1 MHLNTRWNYLLNPV
15 FMTGLFVLLCN
26 DLFLKE
32 AWGNALTG
40 KLSDVAGVCILPLF
54 IAFLLPG
61 RKRTAL
67 GFTALFFIFW
77 KTELST
83 PFLNVWNAH
92 IPFGLNRVADLT
104 DLLVLPVLLL
114 SASVLDKPERFSFT
128 YMHKLPA
135 VRLGVLFLA
144 VFAFGAT
151 SHVKGGLL
159 PYGQGRSISIGKQYT
174 VPYSIDSSLAILK
187 RFPAPV
193 EVCSDHTY
201 AAGERRAERS
211 VWLSIY
217 EISKENKDTVGYLN
231 VLLSQEER
239 RKKSRVYIR
248 SAELNPQMSDS
259 VLFGHS
265 IRIEKKYRKFVKE
278 LMIEDILPK

>member
-1 MHLNTRWNYLLNPV
+1 MHLNSRWSYLLNPV
-15 FMTGLFVLLCN
+15 FTAGLFVLLCN
-26 DLFLKE
+26 DLYLKA
-32 AWGNALTG
+32 AWTNALTG
-40 KLSDVAGVCILPLF
+40 KLSDIAGVCILPLF
-54 IAFLLPG
+54 IAFLFPAQ
-61 RKRTAL
+61 KRFAA

-83 PFLNVWNAH
+83 PFLAWWNTH
-92 IPFGLNRVADLT
+92 IAFGLHRVADYT

-114 SASVLDKPERFSFT
+114 SVRVLHNPERFTFT
-128 YMHKLPA
+128 DMYKWPA
-135 VRLGVLFLA
+135 LRLGVLFLA

-159 PYGQGRSISIGKQYT
+159 PYRKDRSIPIEKQYT
-174 VPYSIDSSLAILK
+174 VPYSVDSALAILK
-187 RFPAPV
+187 RLPAPV
-193 EVCSDHTY
+193 EVNSDQTHTLV
-201 AAGERRAERS
+201 GKRPERD

-217 EISKENKDTVGYLN
+217 EVSKEQKDTVGYLN
-231 VLLSQEER
+231 VLLRQEER
-239 RKKSRVYIR
+239 RKKSEVYIR

>member
-15 FMTGLFVLLCN
+15 FIAGLFVLLCN

-32 AWGNALTG
+32 AWGNVLTG

-54 IAFLLPG
+54 IAFLLPD

-67 GFTALFFIFW
+67 GFTVLFFIFW

-83 PFLNVWNAH
+83 PFLAWWNAH
-92 IPFGLNRVADLT
+92 IPFGLHRVADYT

-114 SASVLDKPERFSFT
+114 SVRVLRNPEQFT
-128 YMHKLPA
+128 FTDMYRSA
-135 VRLGVLFLA
+135 VLRLGVLFLA

-159 PYGQGRSISIGKQYT
+159 PYGKDRSIPIEKQYT
-174 VPYSIDSSLAILK
+174 VPYSVDSALAILK
-187 RFPAPV
+187 RLPAPV
-193 EVCSDHTY
+193 EVYSDHTY
-201 AAGERRAERS
+201 AAGEPKAERS
-211 VWLSIY
+211 VWVSIY
-217 EISKENKDTVGYLN
+217 EISKEQKDTVGYLN
-231 VLLSQEER
+231 VLLRQEER
-239 RKKSRVYIR
+239 RKKSEVYIR